1 MSTSRRICCLYGNSV
16 ILGTLG
22 VTLKSYSQFE
32 VVTLLPPRLGLQ
44 YLEALKPEVVIFDL
58 EASLPET
65 FFSLLGS
72 RPNLVLMG
80 VSPDT
85 NLVKMW
91 SGHELHE
98 LSTRDLLGAIGQ
110 QLNIP
115 LIGSNG
121 FGDQPIQNK

>member
-22 VTLKSYSQFE
+22 VSLKSYPQFE
-32 VVTLLPPRLGLQ
+32 VVTLAPPRLGLQ

-58 EASLPET
+58 EAHQPDA
-65 FFSLLGS
+65 FFSLLGT

-110 QLNIP
+110 QLKTP
-115 LIGSNG
+115 LLGSNG
-121 FGDQPIQNK
+121 ADDPLQQKR